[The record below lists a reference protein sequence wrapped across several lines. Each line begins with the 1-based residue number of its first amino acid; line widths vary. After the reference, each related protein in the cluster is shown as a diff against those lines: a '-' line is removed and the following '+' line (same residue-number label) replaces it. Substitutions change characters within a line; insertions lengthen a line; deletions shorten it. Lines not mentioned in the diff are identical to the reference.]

1 MTDTLDTY
9 LPRVVAQYRQYKAYC
24 ERAAAQVSDDD
35 FFATVGA
42 IPLSVG
48 VQLKHLAGNHRS
60 RWRDFL
66 TSDGEKRDRAR
77 DAEFVHEGET
87 RAQVMEAWEAAWA
100 ITFGSLEALTTAD
113 LGATITIRG
122 EPMTALE
129 AIQRNL
135 AHLAYHTGQVV
146 QLARHFA
153 GDDWQTLSVP
163 VGASAAH
170 NEQMRER
177 FGDWWAE
184 DSATGAAPPTPPA
197 TGPPTG
203 PT

>member
-1 MTDTLDTY
+1 MTDTLDSY
-9 LPRVVAQYRQYKAYC
+9 LPRVRAQYRQYRDYC

-35 FFATVGA
+35 FFATVGDIA
-42 IPLSVG
+42 MSVG

-66 TSDGEKRDRAR
+66 TTDGEKRDRAR

-87 RAQVMEAWEAAWA
+87 RAQVMQAWDAAWA
-100 ITFGSLEALTTAD
+100 ITLQSLESLTSAD
-113 LGATITIRG
+113 LGATVTIRG

-135 AHLAYHTGQVV
+135 AHLAYHTGQIV

-153 GDDWQTLSVP
+153 GDGWQTLSVP
-163 VGASAAH
+163 VGGSQAH
-170 NEQMRER
+170 DEAMREKH
-177 FGDWWAE
+177 GDWFAKE
-184 DSATGAAPPTPPA
+184 DG
-197 TGPPTG
+197 
-203 PT
+203 